1 MAYDD
6 DVDIRKAHSAM
17 LIIKALDS
25 TAHLDFSGITSTWW
39 VVTRIGIAGNN
50 GELTTGA
57 LCSNKDPN
65 QAVIGYLL
73 ALQAVK
79 VPQYVTLTSDSSW
92 KGYWF
97 RWNGA
102 AFARVGVHET

>member
-6 DVDIRKAHSAM
+6 DIDIRKAHSAM

-25 TAHLDFSGITSTWW
+25 NAHLDFSGITSTWW
-39 VVTRIGIAGNN
+39 VVARIGIAGSD

-57 LCSNKDPN
+57 LYSNKDPN

-73 ALQAVK
+73 ALQTVR
-79 VPQYVTLTSDSSW
+79 VPQYVTLTGSNW